1 MSNPLPIPA
10 VTVERFYLNHADKLQ
25 LTLVGGSSGL
35 SKKLEEGS
43 VHRPGLGL
51 AGFFQYFAGKR
62 VQVIGGAEWRYLK
75 YLGEKEASKRIAA
88 LLKQKIPCLVFT
100 RNLNPPDY
108 VREQCEQAGVPLFR
122 SQIVTLKF
130 LNAATIALEFE
141 FAPQIS
147 ELGSMVDILGIGV
160 LIRGESGIGKSES
173 VLGLLE
179 RGYALVSDDVT
190 RFRLIEN
197 RDLIGTSPETT
208 RYHMEIRGIGII
220 NVPAVFGVAS
230 VRPEKQ
236 LNIVVSL
243 LDWNKAGDV
252 ERVGMEQPQYEI
264 MGISI
269 PHIILPVRPGRDIA
283 RLIEVAALD
292 QKLKGLGHN
301 AAREF
306 NERLIERMRP
316 IPKTH

>member
-1 MSNPLPIPA
+1 MSNPLPNSA
-10 VTVERFYLNHADKLQ
+10 VTVERFYLNHAEKLQ
-25 LTLVGGSSGL
+25 LTLVGGGAGL
-35 SKKLEEGS
+35 SRKLEEGS

-51 AGFFQYFAGKR
+51 AGFFQYFASKR

-75 YLGEKEASKRIAA
+75 HLGEKEATKRVAA

-108 VREQCEQAGVPLFR
+108 IREQCEAAKVPLFR

-141 FAPQIS
+141 FAPQTS
-147 ELGSMVDILGIGV
+147 EMGSMVDILGIGV
-160 LIRGESGIGKSES
+160 LIRGESGIGKSET

-179 RGYALVSDDVT
+179 RGYALVSDDIT
-190 RFRLIEN
+190 RFRLLEG
-197 RDLIGTSPETT
+197 RELIGTSSETT
-208 RYHMEIRGIGII
+208 RYHMEVRGIGII

-230 VRPEKQ
+230 VRPEKR
-236 LNIVVSL
+236 LEMVVTL
-243 LDWNKAGDV
+243 LDWSKAGEV
-252 ERVGMEQPQYEI
+252 ERVGMEQHHYKI
-264 MGISI
+264 MGVDV
-269 PHIILPVRPGRDIA
+269 PHIVLPIRPGRDIA

-292 QKLKGLGHN
+292 QKLKSMGHN

-306 NERLIERMRP
+306 NERLIERMRSP
-316 IPKTH
+316 VR